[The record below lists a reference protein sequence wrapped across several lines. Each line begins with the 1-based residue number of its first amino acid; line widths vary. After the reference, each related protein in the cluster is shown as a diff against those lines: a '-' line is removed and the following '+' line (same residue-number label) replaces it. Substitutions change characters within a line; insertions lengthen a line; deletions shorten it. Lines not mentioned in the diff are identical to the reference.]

1 MDRKM
6 RKVMSNIH
14 DDIIDMLMKCDDLDG
29 MKARLR
35 SMLLSINIV
44 LVESKNK

>member
-1 MDRKM
+1 MDRKT
-6 RKVMSNIH
+6 RKIMSGIH
-14 DDIIDMLMKCDDLDG
+14 DDIIDMLMKCDDVDE

-35 SMLLSINIV
+35 SMLLSINIM

>member
-14 DDIIDMLMKCDDLDG
+14 DDIIDMLMKCDDLG
-29 MKARLR
+29 EMKARLR